1 MNNEELKL
9 FIELLPAFSNHF
21 QTKKNTLLAKI
32 YGVFTI
38 KTKYLNE
45 KKEFNFMLMENTA

>member
-38 KTKYLNE
+38 KTKYCND
-45 KKEFNFMLMENTA
+45 KKEFHFMLMENTA